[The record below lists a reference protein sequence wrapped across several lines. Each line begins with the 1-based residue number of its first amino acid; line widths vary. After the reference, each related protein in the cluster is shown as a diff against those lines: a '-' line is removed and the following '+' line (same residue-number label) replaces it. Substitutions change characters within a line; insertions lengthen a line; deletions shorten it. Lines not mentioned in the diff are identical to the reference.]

1 LTVAAYAEEFS
12 WWQVQIKQKPET
24 PSHVSSPPLR
34 HSRRPGP
41 RTTIWLGVTE
51 LLLVGVI
58 FYRLYVLGQPDEQI
72 RDFQAVLA
80 ISLFGYMGLQLFLG
94 GIMPIPT
101 WKGAV
106 LFYVILASAIS
117 RRTGQTHGYPPSSAR
132 RYSLLR
138 TWSLPA
144 SGTGGSN
151 ARLSA

>member
-1 LTVAAYAEEFS
+1 
-12 WWQVQIKQKPET
+12 
-24 PSHVSSPPLR
+24 
-34 HSRRPGP
+34 
-41 RTTIWLGVTE
+41 
-51 LLLVGVI
+51 LLVGVI

-106 LFYVILASAIS
+106 LFYVILASAIVSRSMAGHS